1 MRMIGALIIGDEI
14 MRGRRQDKHMAR
26 LIEILKARG
35 MHLDWAQYIGDDPA
49 LITGTLRRSF
59 AGPDI
64 VFSFGGIGSTP
75 DDHTR
80 QCAADALGRPLV
92 LHPDAEAEIRARFG
106 AETTPQR
113 MRMEIGRAHV

>member
-59 AGPDI
+59 A
-64 VFSFGGIGSTP
+64 
-75 DDHTR
+75 
-80 QCAADALGRPLV
+80 
-92 LHPDAEAEIRARFG
+92 
-106 AETTPQR
+106 
-113 MRMEIGRAHV
+113 EIGRAHV